1 MEYVLKFDVSFQGH
15 EDINFVFVPITVSCA
30 FAYAISHCFLL
41 VYEVVNVTVSQFIQT
56 SDIVSIRQI
65 ISTDSFFFYLVRLQL
80 TPSFCVS
87 VRIAKKMMA
96 SQNHTL

>member
-41 VYEVVNVTVSQFIQT
+41 VYEVVHGTMSQ
-56 SDIVSIRQI
+56 SI
-65 ISTDSFFFYLVRLQL
+65 D
-80 TPSFCVS
+80 
-87 VRIAKKMMA
+87 
-96 SQNHTL
+96 